1 MLRISL
7 VKFLLLSLYKLEAKI
22 YCDHLKYFFQHLL
35 CGMSILNFSAYCVQL
50 TLKGPKKRGGGSW
63 NQTPGLYGI
72 KIILVLKFVKDA
84 ADLIKSLE
92 EIKFLIFTYFILS
105 CNIIMNHSITED

>member
-1 MLRISL
+1 MWN
-7 VKFLLLSLYKLEAKI
+7 VHFE
-22 YCDHLKYFFQHLL
+22 FFGIL
-35 CGMSILNFSAYCVQL
+35 CAIN
-50 TLKGPKKRGGGSW
+50 PKRTEERGGSW
-63 NQTPGLYGI
+63 NQHPGLYGI